1 MYIKIPTFWL
11 NVLCIKFKIKAFFIT
26 TLLTQLYGRVGILL
40 LTQLYGRV
48 GILLLT
54 QLYGRVV
61 ILLLTQ
67 LYGRVVILL
76 LTQLYVTVD
85 GKTNCMTALFP

>member
-1 MYIKIPTFWL
+1 MYIKNSTSWL

-26 TLLTQLYGRVGILL
+26 TLLTQLYGRVDILL

-54 QLYGRVV
+54 QLY
-61 ILLLTQ
+61 
-67 LYGRVVILL
+67 
-76 LTQLYVTVD
+76 VTVD
-85 GKTNCMTALFP
+85 GKTNCMTASFP